1 MPKGDGVDPSVA
13 SGLAVSFKVGPGDEL
28 ESFDADAVALPSGEE
43 DMLLTAVRLGVEP
56 PDSVD
61 DSDADTE
68 IEVQAVADTVELDEI
83 SWLRESLTVPVESW
97 DSKAVTEGVAF
108 DVRDASAVGDA
119 LKEERL
125 LRESELVLDEVS
137 VSPGDRDD
145 EVEPCADADDVIVAD
160 ESDDAD
166 DV

>member
-83 SWLRESLTVPVESW
+83 SWLREPFTVPVES
-97 DSKAVTEGVAF
+97 
-108 DVRDASAVGDA
+108 
-119 LKEERL
+119 
-125 LRESELVLDEVS
+125 
-137 VSPGDRDD
+137 
-145 EVEPCADADDVIVAD
+145 
-160 ESDDAD
+160 
-166 DV
+166 